1 MGNMFGG
8 GAKNAAA
15 ARRQHFVDRLTRFY
29 KYWNPAK
36 LVNSNHVVE
45 LLDKY
50 EGREE
55 ELLSTLIQKY
65 GKEPPADFDTGGSA
79 NSSDKNLPRKD
90 SDEIS
95 SALHAA
101 LWDKNDEFTG
111 RRRNTGAS
119 PALANAVG
127 ASSTPPAATNADGK
141 AESASPDSDNQTSP
155 PALPSA
161 SADEPAG
168 DDDNEKSADD
178 EVQAV
183 NVCVCTAYVFDV
195 VSCQGCR

>member
-1 MGNMFGG
+1 MSLLLAFALNCSGDAPCLN
-8 GAKNAAA
+8 
-15 ARRQHFVDRLTRFY
+15 
-29 KYWNPAK
+29 
-36 LVNSNHVVE
+36 VVSPHCI
-45 LLDKY
+45 DV
-50 EGREE
+50 
-55 ELLSTLIQKY
+55 Q
-65 GKEPPADFDTGGSA
+65 DTGGSA